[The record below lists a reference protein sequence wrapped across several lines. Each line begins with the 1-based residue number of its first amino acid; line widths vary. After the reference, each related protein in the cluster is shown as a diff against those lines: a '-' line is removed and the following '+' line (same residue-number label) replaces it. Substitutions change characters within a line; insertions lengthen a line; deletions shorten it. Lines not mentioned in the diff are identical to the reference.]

1 MNLATLTMAAEG
13 GFDPLDLANGGN
25 LVWTLVIFIIALPL
39 MWKVVFSKIADAL
52 VERDSKVADAIA
64 SAERASVEAE
74 KSRAAVEVALG
85 EAQAEAA
92 KLMAQARERAET
104 RERDIIENAKT
115 EAGAMIESAR
125 SAITAEQEKAL
136 AAIRNEVV
144 ELSLNAAS
152 QVIGRNVGS
161 EDDRRLVPELV
172 SSAQE
177 G

>member
-1 MNLATLTMAAEG
+1 MNLAILTLAAEG
-13 GFDPLDLANGGN
+13 GFNPLDLSGAGN

-39 MWKVVFSKIADAL
+39 MWIVVFSKITGAL
-52 VERDSKVADAIA
+52 FERDAKVADAIA

-115 EAGAMIESAR
+115 EAVAMIESAR
-125 SAITAEQEKAL
+125 TAISAEQEKAL

-161 EDDRRLVPELV
+161 EDDRRLVNELV
-172 SSAQE
+172 ASSQ
-177 G
+177 GG